1 MNLKMQLTNFVDKFL
16 SKIKKVLWA
25 KWIWHQL
32 THWSSWRK
40 KFEGHLFYISCWKSW
55 RCDHC
60 FNMEKVFFFFKA
72 ILSSC
77 NTVFCRFSQLQAL
90 HKHLS
95 TVHKQL
101 YLHGNF
107 PPLLETSFFNR
118 QGFPSKP
125 AIIFSPRKQPE
136 VVEIRRA
143 WILELLEFLARYE
156 CCRNVEIMMV
166 SVQPATPK

>member
-1 MNLKMQLTNFVDKFL
+1 
-16 SKIKKVLWA
+16 
-25 KWIWHQL
+25 
-32 THWSSWRK
+32 
-40 KFEGHLFYISCWKSW
+40 
-55 RCDHC
+55 
-60 FNMEKVFFFFKA
+60 MEKVFFFFKA
-72 ILSSC
+72 ISNSC
-77 NTVFCRFSQLQAL
+77 NTVLCRFSQLQAL

-156 CCRNVEIMMV
+156 CCRNVEMMM
-166 SVQPATPK
+166 SPSSQPLLNNHPAFTNFLFDLEETGDTSSEGSCDR

>member
-1 MNLKMQLTNFVDKFL
+1 M
-16 SKIKKVLWA
+16 
-25 KWIWHQL
+25 
-32 THWSSWRK
+32 HWSSWRK
-40 KFEGHLFYISCWKSW
+40 KFEGHLFYLSCWKSW

-60 FNMEKVFFFFKA
+60 FDMEKVFFFFKA
-72 ILSSC
+72 ISSSC
-77 NTVFCRFSQLQAL
+77 NTVLYRFSQLQAL

-125 AIIFSPRKQPE
+125 GIIFSPRKQPE

-156 CCRNVEIMMV
+156 CCRNVEMMMWRIAKIKSPGNTTAV
-166 SVQPATPK
+166 FCCPVIFLCPDAGIHKLI